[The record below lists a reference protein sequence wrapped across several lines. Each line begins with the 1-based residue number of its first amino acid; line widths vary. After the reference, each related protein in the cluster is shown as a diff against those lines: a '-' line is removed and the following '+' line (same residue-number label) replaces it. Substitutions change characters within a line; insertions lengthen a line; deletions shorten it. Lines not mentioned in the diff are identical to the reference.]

1 MLPRARYRGPVPLW
15 RNLRLLLQVRSSLR
29 ILQGVNSGGGRG
41 KGEGKEGRR
50 GLEGRPEGGRKLRK
64 KMLQ

>member
-29 ILQGVNSGGGRG
+29 ILQGVNSE
-41 KGEGKEGRR
+41 GEGKEGE
-50 GLEGRPEGGRKLRK
+50 EGA
-64 KMLQ
+64 

>member
-29 ILQGVNSGGGRG
+29 ILQGVRGEGGRG
-41 KGEGKEGRR
+41 RGEGKEGRR
-50 GLEGRPEGGRKLRK
+50 GLEGRPEGGGKLRK